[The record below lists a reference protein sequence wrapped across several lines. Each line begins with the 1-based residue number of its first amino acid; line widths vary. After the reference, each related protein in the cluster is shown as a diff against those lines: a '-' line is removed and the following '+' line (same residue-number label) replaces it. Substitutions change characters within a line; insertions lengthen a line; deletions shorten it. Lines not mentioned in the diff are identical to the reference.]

1 MQIFFQGESLKPL
14 MWRPLFHVPE
24 WSWLGEYTGPAGPC
38 FITSS
43 QNTKHCEGQ
52 HGDCVLS
59 GKLEFT
65 VNMTIYLIDKCSKY
79 RRICLSDI
87 QNLSV

>member
-24 WSWLGEYTGPAGPC
+24 WSWLGEYTGPAGLC

-43 QNTKHCEGQ
+43 QNTKHREGQ
-52 HGDCVLS
+52 HGDCVRKIGVQS
-59 GKLEFT
+59 Q
-65 VNMTIYLIDKCSKY
+65 YD
-79 RRICLSDI
+79 
-87 QNLSV
+87 NLFNP